1 MKIYIFSSYNITNAW
16 ASVGGKKW
24 AVKPSD
30 KESINKGYKTKS
42 ENMLIGSFGMLY
54 NSKKQE
60 FTVPFVVKSKAK
72 DVTENEIWNG
82 EFILPFEIIP
92 LGDPSK
98 VISKFDFEYIL
109 NKYEDI
115 EGLRISGRL
124 SPSHNFNSNTIKE
137 EVWNDVLE
145 RLVF

>member
-1 MKIYIFSSYNITNAW
+1 MKIYIFPSYNVTNAW
-16 ASVGGKKW
+16 AAVGGKKW
-24 AVKPSD
+24 AVKSSD
-30 KESINKGYKTKS
+30 TESTNKRYKTRSK
-42 ENMLIGSFGMLY
+42 NMLIGSFGILY
-54 NSKKQE
+54 NSEKQE

-72 DVTENEIWNG
+72 DVTENEVWNG

-98 VISKFDFEYIL
+98 VISSRDFKNIL
-109 NKYEDI
+109 QKYDDT
-115 EGLRISGRL
+115 EGLCLFGQL
-124 SPSHNFNSNTIKE
+124 SPLLNFNGNDIKE